1 MLTRLGVNGLKTL
14 TSKNARCLVPQKSTA
29 TTSSLAPSS
38 RLEDFNRRCSFES
51 GWSAGSIPTPM
62 QTSSNNSAV
71 RSLISLCLLIGNP
84 PQLQLSACSTEK
96 DLPQTQLLGRCCGLQ
111 PYLRQSASRKSPLCR
126 ANPYSASGNTV
137 SQLEA
142 PFSLDK
148 AIDRCKSWLPF
159 SDNSCT
165 ALFSL
170 LFFQLWLPFW
180 LW

>member
-1 MLTRLGVNGLKTL
+1 MLTRLGANGLKTL

-126 ANPYSASGNTV
+126 ANPYTASGNTV

-148 AIDRCKSWLPF
+148 AIDRYYCPKMAVLSEAGH
-159 SDNSCT
+159 SRS
-165 ALFSL
+165 S
-170 LFFQLWLPFW
+170 
-180 LW
+180 